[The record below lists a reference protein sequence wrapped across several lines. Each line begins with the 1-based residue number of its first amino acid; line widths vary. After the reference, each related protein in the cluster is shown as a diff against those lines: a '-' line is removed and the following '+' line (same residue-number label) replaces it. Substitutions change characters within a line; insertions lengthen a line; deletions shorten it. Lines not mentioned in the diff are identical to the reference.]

1 MIEITLA
8 ADAWKD
14 IDPGTEALLDKWL
27 VGEGDTVRAGQPIA
41 NVVIVKTN
49 QEIVAPADGRIE
61 KILVQSRGNLRA
73 GQADRPAEG
82 GINVGTAAKEQAWN
96 RISWR

>member
-14 IDPGTEALLDKWL
+14 IDPGTEALVDKWF
-27 VGEGDTVRAGQPIA
+27 VVEGDAVRAGQPIA
-41 NVVIVKTN
+41 NVVLVKAN

-61 KILVQSRGNLRA
+61 KILVRSEETFAQGVPIALL
-73 GQADRPAEG
+73 
-82 GINVGTAAKEQAWN
+82 KE
-96 RISWR
+96 ST

>member
-14 IDPGTEALLDKWL
+14 IDPGTEALVDRWL

-41 NVVIVKTN
+41 NVVVIKAN
-49 QEIVAPADGRIE
+49 QEIVAPANGRIE
-61 KILVQSRGNLRA
+61 KILVRSEETFAQSMPIALL
-73 GQADRPAEG
+73 
-82 GINVGTAAKEQAWN
+82 KE
-96 RISWR
+96 ST

>member
-8 ADAWKD
+8 AEAWTD

-41 NVVIVKTN
+41 NVVIIKSN
-49 QEIVAPADGRIE
+49 QEVVAPVDGRIA
-61 KILVQSRGNLRA
+61 KILVKSEETFARGKPIAML
-73 GQADRPAEG
+73 E
-82 GINVGTAAKEQAWN
+82 AAT
-96 RISWR
+96 

>member
-8 ADAWKD
+8 ADAWTD
-14 IDPGTEALLDKWL
+14 IDPGTEALVDKWL

-61 KILVQSRGNLRA
+61 KILVKSEETFARGKPIALL
-73 GQADRPAEG
+73 
-82 GINVGTAAKEQAWN
+82 KE
-96 RISWR
+96 ST

>member
-1 MIEITLA
+1 MIEITLS

-14 IDPGTEALLDKWL
+14 VEPGVEALVDKWM
-27 VGEGDTVRAGQPIA
+27 VSEGDAVRAGQVLA

-61 KILVQSRGNLRA
+61 KIVV
-73 GQADRPAEG
+73 PANETFAQG
-82 GINVGTAAKEQAWN
+82 KAIALLKEAA
-96 RISWR
+96 